1 MHTISGSRD
10 LYLGGDKPSKN
21 KVPFDRLYD
30 SCQCG
35 EMKRKEH
42 ELCQSCGVRRGVLRR
57 RARVIFRK
65 ILEQKKVLRFYL
77 PDDAVAGTIPD
88 YHDDIWW
95 EDRLLMLSMLE
106 RSR

>member
-42 ELCQSCGVRRGVLRR
+42 DLCQSCGARRGILRR
-57 RARVIFRK
+57 RARAVFRK
-65 ILEQKKVLRFYL
+65 ILEQKKRVKFQL
-77 PDDAVAGTIPD
+77 PPDIVVGNIPP
-88 YHDDIWW
+88 YHDDVWW
-95 EDRLLMLSMLE
+95 EDRLLMLNLLE
-106 RSR
+106 RG